1 MREND
6 IVFFNLHRRYLDRAP
21 DYGGFLGI
29 YILAAFVNENG
40 YRGQAFEGTLKAGL
54 KLVDELCQKKKIHI
68 LGLYCDYANVTEN
81 QYISQYVKGKYGIPV
96 FVGGPQATS
105 LKADFMCLSKCDVIV
120 RYEGELTVLELMD
133 FFLDGTG
140 TLANILGIAYCM
152 DNKFVV
158 NPNRP
163 EIENLDA
170 LPFIS
175 DECYLETRKNQ
186 YELSIMTGRGCPFHC
201 SFCHEGHHTRKVRF
215 RSIENVLAEI
225 DMFIQS
231 KPPESNCYILF
242 TDDTFTLDEKRVHE
256 LCKGLKE
263 RRKKHNFIWFCEG
276 HIHTLMLHQKMINDM
291 AEAGLQRIQL
301 GIEAGTQQ
309 VLDAYHKNT
318 TLEEIKEVVQC
329 CRDAGIQQIYGNII
343 LGSAFFSKETYAKDL
358 AFGKELLTL
367 GQGSLELG
375 IVSYWPLPE
384 TSITESPEKYSLK
397 IIDPYFFT
405 SIDDFPQTETQG
417 LTCWDILLMMQQME
431 KEFSEQR
438 KRMLR
443 NGEVPLE
450 KIISWYPKDN
460 VFKSYGMWWQ
470 TLIEIPSLY
479 AYAHL
484 ISLGEAANFSQIEG
498 KWENAK
504 PMRVLPLSKY
514 LISQTNGSAVILGV
528 ELCFI
533 ECEALVFSTGR
544 ITILEIYQRLKC
556 LEDKLTFDK
565 LKQIFFKLEKSYL
578 IVYLKE

>member
-1 MREND
+1 
-6 IVFFNLHRRYLDRAP
+6 
-21 DYGGFLGI
+21 
-29 YILAAFVNENG
+29 
-40 YRGQAFEGTLKAGL
+40 
-54 KLVDELCQKKKIHI
+54 
-68 LGLYCDYANVTEN
+68 
-81 QYISQYVKGKYGIPV
+81 
-96 FVGGPQATS
+96 
-105 LKADFMCLSKCDVIV
+105 
-120 RYEGELTVLELMD
+120 
-133 FFLDGTG
+133 
-140 TLANILGIAYCM
+140 
-152 DNKFVV
+152 
-158 NPNRP
+158 
-163 EIENLDA
+163 
-170 LPFIS
+170 
-175 DECYLETRKNQ
+175 
-186 YELSIMTGRGCPFHC
+186 
-201 SFCHEGHHTRKVRF
+201 
-215 RSIENVLAEI
+215 
-225 DMFIQS
+225 
-231 KPPESNCYILF
+231 
-242 TDDTFTLDEKRVHE
+242 
-256 LCKGLKE
+256 
-263 RRKKHNFIWFCEG
+263 
-276 HIHTLMLHQKMINDM
+276 M

-397 IIDPYFFT
+397 TIDPYFFT

>member
-242 TDDTFTLDEKRVHE
+242 TDDTFTLDELWQATLIGSSNKAV
-256 LCKGLKE
+256 LSLANALDWPMAAFVE
-263 RRKKHNFIWFCEG
+263 RMN
-276 HIHTLMLHQKMINDM
+276 QK
-291 AEAGLQRIQL
+291 A
-301 GIEAGTQQ
+301 
-309 VLDAYHKNT
+309 
-318 TLEEIKEVVQC
+318 
-329 CRDAGIQQIYGNII
+329 
-343 LGSAFFSKETYAKDL
+343 
-358 AFGKELLTL
+358 
-367 GQGSLELG
+367 LELG
-375 IVSYWPLPE
+375 MTE
-384 TSITESPEKYSLK
+384 TSFTDPSGLDDTDVSTPSDLSFVSLSISIPKNSISLHIRSLIIKDLSPTVPAK
-397 IIDPYFFT
+397 IRRSKPPRIA
-405 SIDDFPQTETQG
+405 
-417 LTCWDILLMMQQME
+417 DILPICCL
-431 KEFSEQR
+431 
-438 KRMLR
+438 
-443 NGEVPLE
+443 
-450 KIISWYPKDN
+450 
-460 VFKSYGMWWQ
+460 
-470 TLIEIPSLY
+470 T
-479 AYAHL
+479 
-484 ISLGEAANFSQIEG
+484 
-498 KWENAK
+498 
-504 PMRVLPLSKY
+504 
-514 LISQTNGSAVILGV
+514 
-528 ELCFI
+528 
-533 ECEALVFSTGR
+533 
-544 ITILEIYQRLKC
+544 RL
-556 LEDKLTFDK
+556 T
-565 LKQIFFKLEKSYL
+565 
-578 IVYLKE
+578 